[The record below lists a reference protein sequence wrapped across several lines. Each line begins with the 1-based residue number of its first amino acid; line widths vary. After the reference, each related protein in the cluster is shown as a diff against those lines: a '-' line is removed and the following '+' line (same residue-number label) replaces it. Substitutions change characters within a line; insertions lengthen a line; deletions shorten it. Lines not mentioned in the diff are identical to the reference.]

1 MALSNT
7 KEHHRQC
14 VAPSAATG
22 SNLSL
27 IRYKLAEFTLEYVS
41 KEVFIKTVYKTSAMF
56 ACATSFFINLLEAST
71 FSLALE
77 LECWK

>member
-1 MALSNT
+1 MAVSNME
-7 KEHHRQC
+7 EHHRWC

-27 IRYKLAEFTLEYVS
+27 IRCKLAEFTLEDGS
-41 KEVFIKTVYKTSAMF
+41 EGAFIKILYKTSAVF
-56 ACATSFFINLLEAST
+56 ACATSFVNNLLEAST

-77 LECWK
+77 LEG